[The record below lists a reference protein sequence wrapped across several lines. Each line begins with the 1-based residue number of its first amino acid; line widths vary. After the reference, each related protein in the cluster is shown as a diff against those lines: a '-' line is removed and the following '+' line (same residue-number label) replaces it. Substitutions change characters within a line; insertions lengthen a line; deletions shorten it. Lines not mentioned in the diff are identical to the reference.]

1 MGGYVIIPHAAGK
14 WKRVPKASPGIGW
27 KAESILHRLTKGG
40 SVTLFS
46 EKRTTSR
53 QEACSDANGTMPSC
67 APLAVPY
74 VPFQQ
79 NGAIKYS
86 QTDAL
91 NNGTL
96 FPGLNLPFK
105 AKATGRNVV
114 DNALSELQALE
125 FVVAELNLYLDTHSD
140 DTEAF
145 ELFKQY
151 SAMEAEARKKYEETY
166 GPLTLSAA
174 AAGDKYNWLTESWPW
189 NYPETKGGAK

>member
-1 MGGYVIIPHAAGK
+1 M
-14 WKRVPKASPGIGW
+14 
-27 KAESILHRLTKGG
+27 
-40 SVTLFS
+40 FS

-53 QEACSDANGTMPSC
+53 QETCSDANGTMPSC

-79 NGAIKYS
+79 NGAKKYS

-189 NYPETKGGAK
+189 NYPETEGGAK